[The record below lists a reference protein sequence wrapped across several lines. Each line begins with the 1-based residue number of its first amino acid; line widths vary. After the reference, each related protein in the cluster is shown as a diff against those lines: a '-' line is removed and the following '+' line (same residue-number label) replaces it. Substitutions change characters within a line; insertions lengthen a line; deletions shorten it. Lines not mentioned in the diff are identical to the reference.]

1 MCVRMVSEQMSAR
14 GNFPD
19 QIGAGARK
27 FSNQEKCRAS
37 GVAVEQI
44 EESRG
49 NGRVGAII
57 ECQRERL
64 GRCRMPN
71 RGAKQFRRRANGA
84 PSCDSRSRT
93 RGQNERPRIHYAS
106 TAIDFRTALL
116 GIPASVLACSE
127 PLSDKPDL
135 GTWQSG
141 HGRLAASTTF
151 NSLLFTRTS
160 ACTRRSSFSF
170 VPILPMR
177 PPSEAARQGTFLSRR
192 KGDIIIEVQ

>member
-57 ECQRERL
+57 EGQRERL

-93 RGQNERPRIHYAS
+93 RGQNERPRIQYAS
-106 TAIDFRTALL
+106 NAIDFRTALL
-116 GIPASVLACSE
+116 GIPASVLAGSE
-127 PLSDKPDL
+127 PLSDKPVL
-135 GTWQSG
+135 GIRQSG
-141 HGRLAASTTF
+141 PSRVAAPTTF

-160 ACTRRSSFSF
+160 ACTRRSFFSF
-170 VPILPMR
+170 IPILPIP
-177 PPSEAARQGTFLSRR
+177 PPSEAPHYWPFLSSRPV
-192 KGDIIIEVQ
+192 DIL